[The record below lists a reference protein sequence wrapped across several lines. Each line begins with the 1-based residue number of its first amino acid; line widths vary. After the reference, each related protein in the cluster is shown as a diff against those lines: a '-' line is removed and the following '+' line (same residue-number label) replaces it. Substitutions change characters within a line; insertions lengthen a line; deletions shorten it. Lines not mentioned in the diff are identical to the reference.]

1 MNVLVEDQGS
11 PQLSTTCFFFVTVS
25 DVNNNDPQF
34 DEQSQYEVTIID
46 STSSGTEVRRTF
58 FILQL
63 LFTHRL
69 HSCVASLVVK
79 KAKFVKCNILFW

>member
-1 MNVLVEDQGS
+1 MFAVNVLVEDQGS

-46 STSSGTEVRRTF
+46 STSSGTEVRTF
-58 FILQL
+58 LTIQL
-63 LFTHRL
+63 LFT
-69 HSCVASLVVK
+69 SLANLV
-79 KAKFVKCNILFW
+79 IH